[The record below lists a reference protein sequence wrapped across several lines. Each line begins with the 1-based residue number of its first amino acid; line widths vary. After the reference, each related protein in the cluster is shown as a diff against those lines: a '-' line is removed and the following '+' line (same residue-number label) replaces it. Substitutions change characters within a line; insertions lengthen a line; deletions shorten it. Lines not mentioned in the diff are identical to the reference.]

1 MRARVAPAARCT
13 AAAARGLSPSGRA
26 GRLQAARMARSAHA
40 SAASTRESA
49 AKSSPARTSSR
60 RPRSSARSFT
70 TSSRSEF
77 SACGQQASTRRPA
90 ARAPAS
96 AGVRFLAGIAW
107 DSIGRLAGA
116 KLYRHEHRPART
128 LQARYIK
135 CMRVA
140 LAQINTTVGDI
151 WGNVEKMADTLE
163 RATDSGAELVA
174 YPELTIPGYPPED
187 LLMRQ
192 SFIEENMKALH
203 EFARLVPENVVAA
216 AGFVDLGADLY
227 NACALVSGGEVLHR
241 YHREGSGAPILDLG
255 DALVGVSVCEDI
267 WYPGGP
273 AREQALGGASVLLN
287 ISASPYHRRKGAARE
302 RMLGVRAA
310 DYGCYVLFCNLTAG
324 QDELVFDGH
333 SVVFDPEGRLV
344 ARAGQFREDLLLAD
358 LYPDYSLMQRLHDP
372 RPRKENAEH
381 KPEIVRVPRHET
393 APTEPV
399 EPRIEPSLPEEGE
412 VLEALVLGLG
422 DYFRKNGFSRAV
434 LGLSGGIDSSLAA
447 AVAVEALGP
456 QNLTGVLMPSRYT
469 SEGSNT
475 DAAAL
480 AKNLGIDTQTI
491 PIGPAFDA
499 YREMLEGAFKGLPE
513 DVTEE
518 NLQSRI
524 RGNILMALS
533 NKFGWIVLSTGNK
546 SEMSVGYSTLYGDS
560 AGGFA
565 VIKDVPKNLVYRV
578 ARHFNERKNREVIPD
593 SVLIKE
599 PTAELREDQRDTDS
613 LPPYEVLDPILEA
626 YIEEDRGVAEIVA
639 SGFDEDDVRR
649 IVQLVDRA
657 EYKRRQAPTG
667 IKVTGRAF
675 GRDRRMPI
683 TNRYFE
689 RNDEE

>member
-1 MRARVAPAARCT
+1 
-13 AAAARGLSPSGRA
+13 
-26 GRLQAARMARSAHA
+26 
-40 SAASTRESA
+40 
-49 AKSSPARTSSR
+49 
-60 RPRSSARSFT
+60 
-70 TSSRSEF
+70 
-77 SACGQQASTRRPA
+77 
-90 ARAPAS
+90 
-96 AGVRFLAGIAW
+96 
-107 DSIGRLAGA
+107 
-116 KLYRHEHRPART
+116 
-128 LQARYIK
+128 
-135 CMRVA
+135 MRVA

-151 WGNVEKMADTLE
+151 WGNVEKMAETLE

-187 LLMRQ
+187 LLMRP
-192 SFIEENMKALH
+192 SFIEENMRGLE
-203 EFARLVPENVVAA
+203 EFAGRVPENVVAA
-216 AGFVDLGADLY
+216 VGFVDLDADLY
-227 NACALVSGGEVLHR
+227 NACAVVSGGEVLHR
-241 YHREGSGAPILDLG
+241 YHKRYLPNYGVFDENRYFREGSGAPILDLD
-255 DALVGVSVCEDI
+255 DALIGVSVCEDI

-273 AREQALGGASVLLN
+273 AREQALDGASVLLN
-287 ISASPYHRRKGAARE
+287 ISASPYHRRKGVFRE
-302 RMLGVRAA
+302 RMLGVRAS
-310 DYGCYVLFCNLTAG
+310 DYGCYVLFCNLTGG
-324 QDELVFDGH
+324 QDELVFD
-333 SVVFDPEGRLV
+333 PEGGLV
-344 ARAGQFREDLLLAD
+344 ARAGQFREDLLLVD
-358 LYPDYSLMQRLHDP
+358 LYPDQSLVQRLHDP
-372 RPRKENAEH
+372 RPRKERTEH
-381 KPEIVRVPRHET
+381 TPETVRITGYEP
-393 APTEPV
+393 AATEPIKQRV
-399 EPRIEPSLPEEGE
+399 EPSLSEEGE
-412 VLEALVLGLG
+412 VLEGLVLGLR

-469 SEGSNT
+469 SEVSNT

-480 AKNLGIDTQTI
+480 AKNLGIDAQTI

-499 YREMLEGAFKGLPE
+499 YREMMEEAFKGLPA

-578 ARHFNERKNREVIPD
+578 ARHFNEKKDREVIPD
-593 SVLIKE
+593 SVLNKE

-626 YIEEDRGVAEIVA
+626 YIEEDMGIAQIVD

-689 RNDEE
+689 RDLED

>member
-1 MRARVAPAARCT
+1 
-13 AAAARGLSPSGRA
+13 
-26 GRLQAARMARSAHA
+26 
-40 SAASTRESA
+40 
-49 AKSSPARTSSR
+49 
-60 RPRSSARSFT
+60 
-70 TSSRSEF
+70 
-77 SACGQQASTRRPA
+77 
-90 ARAPAS
+90 
-96 AGVRFLAGIAW
+96 
-107 DSIGRLAGA
+107 
-116 KLYRHEHRPART
+116 
-128 LQARYIK
+128 
-135 CMRVA
+135 MRVA

-151 WGNVEKMADTLE
+151 WGNVEKMADALE
-163 RATDSGAELVA
+163 RAADAGAGLVA

-187 LLMRQ
+187 LLMRP
-192 SFIEENMKALH
+192 SFIEENMRALG
-203 EFARLVPENVVAA
+203 EFAGRVPEGVVAA
-216 AGFVDLGADLY
+216 VGFVDLDTDLY
-227 NACALVSGGEVLHR
+227 NACAVVSGGEVLHR
-241 YHREGSGAPILDLG
+241 YHKHYLPNYGVFDENRYFREGSGAPVVDLVG
-255 DALVGVSVCEDI
+255 ALVGVSVCEDI

-287 ISASPYHRRKGAARE
+287 ISASPYHRRKGAFRE
-302 RMLGVRAA
+302 RMLGVRAS
-310 DYGCYVLFCNLTAG
+310 DYGCYVVFCNLTGG

-333 SVVFDPEGRLV
+333 SVVFDPEGGLV
-344 ARAGQFREDLLLAD
+344 ARADQFKEDFLLVD
-358 LYPDYSLMQRLHDP
+358 LYPDQSLMQRLHDP
-372 RPRKENAEH
+372 RPRKENSDH
-381 KPEIVRVPRHET
+381 IPEIVKVPDYEPAT
-393 APTEPV
+393 TEPV
-399 EPRIEPSLPEEGE
+399 EPRVEPPLSEEGE
-412 VLEALVLGLG
+412 VLEGLVLGLG

-456 QNLTGVLMPSRYT
+456 QNVTGVLMPSRYT
-469 SEGSNT
+469 SDLSNT

-480 AKNLGIDTQTI
+480 AKNLQIDTQTI

-578 ARHFNERKNREVIPD
+578 SRHFNERKNREVIPD
-593 SVLIKE
+593 SILSKE

-626 YIEEDRGVAEIVA
+626 YIEEDMGIAQIVD

-683 TNRYFE
+683 TNRFFE
-689 RNDEE
+689 RNE

>member
-1 MRARVAPAARCT
+1 
-13 AAAARGLSPSGRA
+13 
-26 GRLQAARMARSAHA
+26 
-40 SAASTRESA
+40 
-49 AKSSPARTSSR
+49 
-60 RPRSSARSFT
+60 
-70 TSSRSEF
+70 
-77 SACGQQASTRRPA
+77 
-90 ARAPAS
+90 
-96 AGVRFLAGIAW
+96 
-107 DSIGRLAGA
+107 
-116 KLYRHEHRPART
+116 
-128 LQARYIK
+128 
-135 CMRVA
+135 MRVA

-163 RATDSGAELVA
+163 QATDSGAELVA

-187 LLMRQ
+187 LLMRP
-192 SFIEENMKALH
+192 SFIEENMRALH
-203 EFARLVPENVVAA
+203 EFAGRVPGNVVAA
-216 AGFVDLGADLY
+216 VGFVDLDADLY
-227 NACALVSGGEVLHR
+227 NACAVLSGGEVLHR
-241 YHREGSGAPILDLG
+241 YHKRYLPNYGVFDENRYFREGSGTPIVDLG
-255 DALVGVSVCEDI
+255 GTLVGVSVCEDI

-273 AREQALGGASVLLN
+273 AREQALGGASILLN
-287 ISASPYHRRKGAARE
+287 ISASPYHRQKGVFRE
-302 RMLGVRAA
+302 RMLGVRAS
-310 DYGCYVLFCNLTAG
+310 DYGCYVVFCNLAGG

-333 SVVFDPEGRLV
+333 SVVFDPEGALV
-344 ARAGQFREDLLLAD
+344 ARAGQFGEDLLFAD
-358 LYPDYSLMQRLHDP
+358 LYPDQSLMQRLHDP
-372 RPRKENAEH
+372 RPRKENTERA
-381 KPEIVRVPRHET
+381 PEIVRVPGYES
-393 APTEPV
+393 AAVDPV
-399 EPRIEPSLPEEGE
+399 EPRIEPSLSEEGE
-412 VLEALVLGLG
+412 VLEALVLGLR
-422 DYFRKNGFSRAV
+422 DYFHKNGFSRAV

-456 QNLTGVLMPSRYT
+456 KNLTGVLMPSRYT
-469 SEGSNT
+469 SEVSNS

-480 AKNLGIDTQTI
+480 AKNLGIDTKTI

-499 YREMLEGAFKGLPE
+499 YREMMEDAFKGLPE

-578 ARHFNERKNREVIPD
+578 ARHINEVKNREVIPD
-593 SVLIKE
+593 SVLTKE
-599 PTAELREDQRDTDS
+599 PTAELRENQRDTDS

-626 YIEEDRGVAEIVA
+626 YIEEDKGVAEIVA

-689 RNDEE
+689 RNHEG